1 MCTFRYCLKSSR
13 NTDPPQEG
21 LGTVIISFGTLYVI
35 ARICV
40 VCEVRCEV
48 DGNFDDSNL
57 TLEVNRCNA
66 ISRHLRGTDF
76 YGF

>member
-1 MCTFRYCLKSSR
+1 MSAFRYCLKSSR
-13 NTDPPQEG
+13 NTDPSQED
-21 LGTVIISFGTLYVI
+21 LGTFIISFGTLYVI
-35 ARICV
+35 ARFCV
-40 VCEVRCEV
+40 VCNVRCRV

-66 ISRHLRGTDF
+66 ISRLLRGMDY